1 MIRRKSIL
9 LIILLLTAS
18 QFGLAQPIAIAT
30 KAMGT
35 VEINKNAQPGYIS
48 LKAGTI
54 LEDGDGIRTGS
65 DGFVLLIFID
75 DKSQLKVK
83 GDSEVSISGKKISS
97 AISKNVRMDNG
108 TVRAEVNKQR
118 KGEFVIQSTTSV
130 ASVKGTDFWFI
141 ANSEV
146 GDMIIGLEGIVDLF
160 NVISG
165 LNVDVTAGNTGISD
179 SNGNIDVNET
189 NQNTIPEDPTEGDAP
204 VGDQI
209 EIEFEGPNGEIKKLI
224 IDIQ

>member
-9 LIILLLTAS
+9 LIILLTAS

-83 GDSEVSISGKKISS
+83 GDSEVIISGKKIAA

-108 TVRAEVNKQR
+108 TIRAQVNKQR

-141 ANSEV
+141 ANSET
-146 GDMIIGLEGIVDLF
+146 GDMVIGLEGIVDLF

-165 LNVDVTAGNTGISD
+165 LNVDVTAGNTGTSD

-189 NQNTIPEDPTEGDAP
+189 NQNTIPEDPTEGDEP

>member
-1 MIRRKSIL
+1 MTRKSIL
-9 LIILLLTAS
+9 LIILLTAS
-18 QFGLAQPIAIAT
+18 QFGLAQRIAIAT
-30 KAMGT
+30 KAMGA
-35 VEINKNAQPGYIS
+35 VEINKKAQPGYKT

-83 GDSEVSISGKKISS
+83 GDSEVTISGKKIAS

-108 TVRAEVNKQR
+108 TVRAQVNKQR

-165 LNVDVTAGNTGISD
+165 LNVDVTAGNTGTSD

>member
-1 MIRRKSIL
+1 MIGRKRIL
-9 LIILLLTAS
+9 LIILVTAS
-18 QFGLAQPIAIAT
+18 QFVLGQPIAIAT
-30 KAMGT
+30 KVMGT
-35 VEINKNAQPGYIS
+35 AEINKNANPGYIS
-48 LKAGTI
+48 LKPGTI
-54 LEDGDGIRTGS
+54 LKDGDGIRTGS

-83 GDSEVSISGKKISS
+83 EDSEVTISGKKIAT

-108 TVRAEVNKQR
+108 TIRAEVNKNR
-118 KGEFVIQSTTSV
+118 RCEFVIQSTTSV

-141 ANSEV
+141 ANTEV

-165 LNVDVTAGNTGISD
+165 LNVDVTAGNTGTSD

>member
-1 MIRRKSIL
+1 MIHRKSIL
-9 LIILLLTAS
+9 SIILLTAS

-35 VEINKNAQPGYIS
+35 VEINKNAKPGYIS

-83 GDSEVSISGKKISS
+83 EDSEAIISGKKIAS
-97 AISKNVRMDNG
+97 AISKNVRIDNG
-108 TVRAEVNKQR
+108 TIRAQVNKQR

-141 ANSEV
+141 ANSEE
-146 GDMIIGLEGIVDLF
+146 GDMLIGLEGIVDLF

-165 LNVDVTAGNTGISD
+165 LSVDVTPGNTGTSD
-179 SNGNIDVNET
+179 NSGNIDVNET
-189 NQNTIPEDPTEGDAP
+189 NQNTIPEDPTAVSYTHLTLP
-204 VGDQI
+204 TICSV
-209 EIEFEGPNGEIKKLI
+209 
-224 IDIQ
+224 

>member
-1 MIRRKSIL
+1 MIRKSIL
-9 LIILLLTAS
+9 FIILLTAS
-18 QFGLAQPIAIAT
+18 QFGIAQRIAIAT
-30 KAMGT
+30 KAIGT
-35 VEINKNAQPGYIS
+35 VEINKKVQPGYNS

-65 DGFVLLIFID
+65 DGFVLIIFID
-75 DKSQLKVK
+75 DRSQLKVK
-83 GDSEVSISGKKISS
+83 GDSEVTISGKKIAS

-108 TVRAEVNKQR
+108 TVRAQVNKQR

-141 ANSEV
+141 ANSED
-146 GDMIIGLEGIVDLF
+146 GDMVIGLEGIVDLF
-160 NVISG
+160 NAVSG
-165 LNVDVTAGNTGISD
+165 LNVVVTSGNTGTSD
-179 SNGNIDVNET
+179 GNGNIDVIET
-189 NQNTIPEDPTEGDAP
+189 DQNTIPEDPTDGDEP

>member
-1 MIRRKSIL
+1 MIRKSIL
-9 LIILLLTAS
+9 FIILLTAS
-18 QFGLAQPIAIAT
+18 QFGIAQRIAIAT
-30 KAMGT
+30 KAIGT
-35 VEINKNAQPGYIS
+35 VEINKKVQPGYNS

-65 DGFVLLIFID
+65 DGFVLIIFID

-83 GDSEVSISGKKISS
+83 GDSEVIISGKKIAS
-97 AISKNVRMDNG
+97 AISKKVRMDNG
-108 TVRAEVNKQR
+108 TVRAQVNKQR

-141 ANSEV
+141 ANSEE
-146 GDMIIGLEGIVDLF
+146 GDMVIGLEGIVDLF
-160 NVISG
+160 NAISG
-165 LNVDVTAGNTGISD
+165 LNVDVTAGNTGTSD
-179 SNGNIDVNET
+179 SNGNIDVIET

>member
-9 LIILLLTAS
+9 LIILLTAS

-35 VEINKNAQPGYIS
+35 VEINKNAQSGYIS

-83 GDSEVSISGKKISS
+83 GDSEVTISGKKIAS

-165 LNVDVTAGNTGISD
+165 LNVDVTAGNTGTSD

-189 NQNTIPEDPTEGDAP
+189 NQNTIPEDPTEGNAP
-204 VGDQI
+204 VGDKI

>member
-9 LIILLLTAS
+9 LIILLTAS

-83 GDSEVSISGKKISS
+83 GDSEVTISGKKIAS

-108 TVRAEVNKQR
+108 TVRAQVNKQR

-141 ANSEV
+141 ANSEE

-165 LNVDVTAGNTGISD
+165 LNVDVTAGNTGTSD

>member
-1 MIRRKSIL
+1 MIRKSIL
-9 LIILLLTAS
+9 FIILLAVA
-18 QFGLAQPIAIAT
+18 QFGIAQRIAIVT
-30 KAMGT
+30 KAIGA
-35 VEINKNAQPGYIS
+35 VEINKKAKPGYNS

-54 LEDGDGIRTGS
+54 LEDGDGIRTGT
-65 DGFVLLIFID
+65 DGFALIIFID

-83 GDSEVSISGKKISS
+83 GDSEVTISGKKIAS

-108 TVRAEVNKQR
+108 TVRAQVNKKR

-141 ANSEV
+141 ANSEA
-146 GDMIIGLEGIVDLF
+146 GDMVIGLEGIVDLF
-160 NVISG
+160 NAISG
-165 LNVDVTAGNTGISD
+165 LNVDVTAGNTGTSD
-179 SNGNIDVNET
+179 SDGNIDVTET

>member
-83 GDSEVSISGKKISS
+83 GDSEVTISGKKIAS
-97 AISKNVRMDNG
+97 AISKKVRMDNG
-108 TVRAEVNKQR
+108 TIRAEVNKQR

>member
-1 MIRRKSIL
+1 MIRCKSIL
-9 LIILLLTAS
+9 LIILLTVS

-35 VEINKNAQPGYIS
+35 VEINKNLKPGYIS

-83 GDSEVSISGKKISS
+83 GDSEVTISGKKIAS
-97 AISKNVRMDNG
+97 AISKNIRMDNG
-108 TVRAEVNKQR
+108 TIRAEVNKQR

-141 ANSEV
+141 ANSEA

-204 VGDQI
+204 IGDQI

>member
-1 MIRRKSIL
+1 MIRKSIL
-9 LIILLLTAS
+9 LIILFTAS

-83 GDSEVSISGKKISS
+83 EDSEVTISGKNIAS

-165 LNVDVTAGNTGISD
+165 LNVDVTAGNTGTSD

-189 NQNTIPEDPTEGDAP
+189 NQNTIPEDPTEGDEP

>member
-9 LIILLLTAS
+9 LIILLTAS

-35 VEINKNAQPGYIS
+35 VEINKNAKPGYIS

-65 DGFVLLIFID
+65 DGFVLIIFID

-83 GDSEVSISGKKISS
+83 GDSEVTISGKKIAS

-108 TVRAEVNKQR
+108 TVRAQVNKQR

-141 ANSEV
+141 ANSEE
-146 GDMIIGLEGIVDLF
+146 GDMVIGLEGIVDLF
-160 NVISG
+160 NAISG
-165 LNVDVTAGNTGISD
+165 LNVDVTAGNTGTSD

>member
-1 MIRRKSIL
+1 MNRRKSII

-35 VEINKNAQPGYIS
+35 VEINKNAQPAYIS

-65 DGFVLLIFID
+65 DVFVLLIFIN

-83 GDSEVSISGKKISS
+83 GDSEGTISREKIAS
-97 AISKNVRMDNG
+97 AISKNIRIDNG

-165 LNVDVTAGNTGISD
+165 LNVDVTAGNTGTSD

-189 NQNTIPEDPTEGDAP
+189 NQNTIPEDTTAGDAP

-209 EIEFEGPNGEIKKLI
+209 AIEFEGPNG
-224 IDIQ
+224 

>member
-1 MIRRKSIL
+1 MIGRKRIL
-9 LIILLLTAS
+9 LIILVTAS
-18 QFGLAQPIAIAT
+18 QFVLAQPIAIAT
-30 KAMGT
+30 KVMGT
-35 VEINKNAQPGYIS
+35 VEINKNANPEYIS
-48 LKAGTI
+48 LKPGTI
-54 LEDGDGIRTGS
+54 LKDGDGIRTGS

-83 GDSEVSISGKKISS
+83 EDSEVTISGKKIAT

-108 TVRAEVNKQR
+108 TIRAEVNKNR
-118 KGEFVIQSTTSV
+118 RGEFVIQSTTSV

-141 ANSEV
+141 ANTEV

-165 LNVDVTAGNTGISD
+165 LNVDVTAGNTGTSD
-179 SNGNIDVNET
+179 SNGNLDVNET

-204 VGDQI
+204 IGDQI

>member
-9 LIILLLTAS
+9 LIILLTAS

-35 VEINKNAQPGYIS
+35 VEINKNAKPGYIS

-83 GDSEVSISGKKISS
+83 GDSEVTISGKKIAS

-141 ANSEV
+141 ANSEA
-146 GDMIIGLEGIVDLF
+146 GDMVIGLEGIVDLF

-165 LNVDVTAGNTGISD
+165 LSVDVTAGNTGTSD

>member
-1 MIRRKSIL
+1 MIRKSIL
-9 LIILLLTAS
+9 FIILFTAS
-18 QFGLAQPIAIAT
+18 QFGVAQRIAIAT
-30 KAMGT
+30 KAIGT
-35 VEINKNAQPGYIS
+35 VEINKKAQPGYNS

-83 GDSEVSISGKKISS
+83 GDSEVTISGKKIAS
-97 AISKNVRMDNG
+97 AISKNIRMDNG

-141 ANSEV
+141 ANSED
-146 GDMIIGLEGIVDLF
+146 GDMVIGLEGIVDLF
-160 NVISG
+160 NANGSKALESETTGKKEAPAETEAHIKNSSSIVSPVEPS
-165 LNVDVTAGNTGISD
+165 LNMHKNWNAT
-179 SNGNIDVNET
+179 
-189 NQNTIPEDPTEGDAP
+189 
-204 VGDQI
+204 
-209 EIEFEGPNGEIKKLI
+209 LI
-224 IDIQ
+224 IISI

>member
-1 MIRRKSIL
+1 MIRCKSIL
-9 LIILLLTAS
+9 LIILLTVS

-35 VEINKNAQPGYIS
+35 VDINKNSKPGYIS

-83 GDSEVSISGKKISS
+83 GDSEVTISGKKIAS
-97 AISKNVRMDNG
+97 AISKNIRMDNG
-108 TVRAEVNKQR
+108 TIRAEVNKQR

-189 NQNTIPEDPTEGDAP
+189 NQNTIPEDPTEGDAS

>member
-1 MIRRKSIL
+1 MIRCKSIL
-9 LIILLLTAS
+9 LIILLTVS

-35 VEINKNAQPGYIS
+35 VEINKNLKPGYIS

-83 GDSEVSISGKKISS
+83 GDSEVTISGKKIAS
-97 AISKNVRMDNG
+97 AISKNIRMDNG
-108 TVRAEVNKQR
+108 TIRAEVNKQR

-130 ASVKGTDFWFI
+130 ASVKGTAFWFI

>member
-1 MIRRKSIL
+1 MIRCKSIL
-9 LIILLLTAS
+9 LIILLTVS

-35 VEINKNAQPGYIS
+35 VEINKNAKPGYIS

-83 GDSEVSISGKKISS
+83 GDSEVTISGKKIAS
-97 AISKNVRMDNG
+97 AISKNIRMDNG

-141 ANSEV
+141 ANSEA

-179 SNGNIDVNET
+179 SNGNIDVIVT

>member
-9 LIILLLTAS
+9 LIILLTAS

-35 VEINKNAQPGYIS
+35 VEINKNAQSGYIS

-75 DKSQLKVK
+75 DKSQLQVK
-83 GDSEVSISGKKISS
+83 GDSEVTISGKKIAS

-165 LNVDVTAGNTGISD
+165 LNVDVTAGNTGTSD

-204 VGDQI
+204 VGDKI

>member
-1 MIRRKSIL
+1 
-9 LIILLLTAS
+9 
-18 QFGLAQPIAIAT
+18 
-30 KAMGT
+30 MGA
-35 VEINKNAQPGYIS
+35 VEIKKNSEPGYKS

-65 DGFVLLIFID
+65 DGFALLIFID

-83 GDSEVSISGKKISS
+83 GDSEVIISGKKIAS

-108 TVRAEVNKQR
+108 TIRAQVNKQR

-146 GDMIIGLEGIVDLF
+146 GDMVIGLEGIVDLF

-165 LNVDVTAGNTGISD
+165 LNVDVIAGNTGTSD
-179 SNGNIDVNET
+179 SKGNIDVNET
-189 NQNTIPEDPTEGDAP
+189 SQTTIPEDPTEGDAP